1 MFIEVGKV
9 EMVALKNIEVGE
21 RAREV
26 MGDLDEIESSM
37 QSRGL
42 ISPLAVKENEN
53 GSYMLLAGERRYLV
67 LQRNEVATVPVR
79 VYPSDISQFEIKSI
93 ELAENMFRKDFE
105 YWEYD
110 NLVREVH
117 SLQQEIHGA
126 KAPGPGEGGWST
138 ENTSNMLG
146 ISKGSVSTAISR
158 ANAREAFPQLFETCK
173 TQKDAS
179 KLMDNMAESVVKE
192 AIAKRIEAN
201 RDDSSLTQLA
211 KRYIIK
217 DFFEGVKDIPSEV
230 IHLVEIDPPYAID
243 LKKAKKTDG
252 VAIGTADYNEVDSLN
267 YQVFL
272 ANTFKECYRVMTQN
286 SWLLC
291 WFAPEPWFEIVFREL
306 QIAGFQSTRMCGI
319 WTKGYG
325 QSKRPEMHLANS
337 YEMFFYAWKGRP
349 ALNKAG
355 RSNEFEFSPIAA
367 QNKTHP
373 TERPVELMKEIYDTF
388 AFPGSQVLIPF
399 LGSGSGIIAAYEL
412 GMTATG
418 FELSEGYRNSFL
430 LRVNEMKIV

>member
-1 MFIEVGKV
+1 MIEVGKV
-9 EMVALKNIEVGE
+9 EMVALKDIEVGE

-146 ISKGSVSTAISR
+146 ISKGSVSTLNCSKP
-158 ANAREAFPQLFETCK
+158 ARL
-173 TQKDAS
+173 
-179 KLMDNMAESVVKE
+179 
-192 AIAKRIEAN
+192 R
-201 RDDSSLTQLA
+201 
-211 KRYIIK
+211 
-217 DFFEGVKDIPSEV
+217 
-230 IHLVEIDPPYAID
+230 
-243 LKKAKKTDG
+243 
-252 VAIGTADYNEVDSLN
+252 
-267 YQVFL
+267 
-272 ANTFKECYRVMTQN
+272 
-286 SWLLC
+286 
-291 WFAPEPWFEIVFREL
+291 
-306 QIAGFQSTRMCGI
+306 
-319 WTKGYG
+319 
-325 QSKRPEMHLANS
+325 
-337 YEMFFYAWKGRP
+337 
-349 ALNKAG
+349 
-355 RSNEFEFSPIAA
+355 
-367 QNKTHP
+367 KTHP
-373 TERPVELMKEIYDTF
+373 
-388 AFPGSQVLIPF
+388 
-399 LGSGSGIIAAYEL
+399 
-412 GMTATG
+412 
-418 FELSEGYRNSFL
+418 N
-430 LRVNEMKIV
+430 